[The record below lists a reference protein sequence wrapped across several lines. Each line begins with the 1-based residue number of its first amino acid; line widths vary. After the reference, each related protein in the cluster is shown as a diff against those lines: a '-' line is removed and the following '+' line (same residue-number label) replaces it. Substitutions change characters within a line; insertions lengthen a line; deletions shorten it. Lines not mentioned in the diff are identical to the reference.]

1 VGFEELDTAWR
12 QRRQD
17 PSAALHVAE
26 TVRDRATADGDTVLR
41 ARALTLEGACHL
53 LHSDHAPALHSL
65 LEAVALLE
73 DGPAIDRAR
82 ALSELGQVEA
92 VLGDVAVGMEH
103 MTTALQIHEDVG
115 DAVGA
120 AVALNRLGV
129 GFYASGELTEARHA
143 YERCLAIQESLDD
156 VVAAAGVRNNLAK
169 VATAH
174 GDLDDARTHLTL
186 ARAGFAAAGEG
197 RGVAMVDHNLAL
209 ADAASDRHGPAVRG
223 LRAAIAGYDGSGH
236 VHGAIEA
243 RIDLARLC
251 DDDVSG
257 YDEARRL
264 LERAHDDAERLGLP
278 AECADAALALADLH
292 ERGSDAVGA
301 LRWLRHLRE
310 VERRLFDAASDQRL
324 RALQVR
330 YKLERVERDSLTDAL
345 TGLLNRRGLDIA
357 IAEAVERRRED
368 GDAVCALMIDLDDF
382 KQINDGYSHAVGDEV
397 LREVADRLRDSVRPS
412 DGCAR
417 FGGEE
422 FAVVLSACDL
432 ERAAAIAEQIRVTL
446 DAEVDW
452 ERIAGGL
459 RVTASI
465 GVAMLGATAT
475 GSALLASADRALY
488 DAKHGGKNRVR
499 VAR

>member
-1 VGFEELDTAWR
+1 MGFEQLDRAWR

-26 TVRDRATADGDTVLR
+26 TVRDRATAEGDAVLR

-53 LHSDHAPALHSL
+53 LHNDHAPALHSL

-103 MTTALQIHEDVG
+103 MTAALRIHEDVG

-129 GFYASGELTEARHA
+129 GFYSSGELTEARHA

-156 VVAAAGVRNNLAK
+156 EAAAAGVRNNLAK

-174 GDLDDARTHLTL
+174 GDLDVARTHLTL
-186 ARAGFAAAGEG
+186 ARAGFEAAGEH
-197 RGVAMVDHNLAL
+197 RGVAMVEHNVAL
-209 ADAASDRHGPAVRG
+209 VDAADGRHGEAVRG
-223 LRAAIAGYDGSGH
+223 LRAAIDGYDGSGH

-251 DDDVSG
+251 AGDDAG
-257 YDEARRL
+257 FGEARRL

-278 AECADAALALADLH
+278 GECADAAEALADLH
-292 ERGSDAVGA
+292 ERGSDAAGA
-301 LRWLRHLRE
+301 LHWLRHLRE

-330 YKLERVERDSLTDAL
+330 FKLERVERDSLTDAL

-357 IAEAVERRRED
+357 LAEAVERRRQD
-368 GDAVCALMIDLDDF
+368 DDAVCALMIDLDDF

-397 LREVADRLRDSVRPS
+397 LREVADRLRGSVRPS
-412 DGCAR
+412 DACGR

-422 FAVVLSACDL
+422 FAVVLSGCDL
-432 ERAAAIAEQIRVTL
+432 DRGVAIAEQIRGEL
-446 DAEVDW
+446 EVDVDW
-452 ERIAGGL
+452 ARIAPGL
-459 RVTASI
+459 RVTTSI
-465 GVAMLGATAT
+465 GVAMLGATAS
-475 GSALLASADRALY
+475 GAALLASADRALY
-488 DAKHGGKNRVR
+488 AAKRGGKNRVR
-499 VAR
+499 VQR